1 MKKKLFIIIPTLI
14 LTTTLL
20 VGCNVEFG
28 VKSRPKNSSSVN
40 FNNDKL
46 FGNLG
51 TDFLDN
57 LDDISNNFDDFDNNG
72 NLTTYDE
79 DISKTIPMKNIEDID
94 IEIHAS
100 NVNINS
106 VDSSDFT
113 ITCRGSSSFVDK
125 TTIDVIGNTLNIKEH
140 GINSSINLGFFN
152 KSTSREIIINVPKD
166 FNKDLE
172 LHGGAGNISINGINI
187 NKLKVE
193 GGAGNLTLKDI
204 VFQELKLEQGVG
216 NTTIDLSSKCG
227 DIDIDGG
234 VGNLSITFVEVGGDL
249 TYDGGVGK
257 TVISIPNN
265 SPVKLDTSTGIGSI
279 DINAKTSG
287 EDIYTFDLNVGV
299 GNLIVN

>member
-28 VKSRPKNSSSVN
+28 VKSRPKNNSSVN
-40 FNNDKL
+40 FNNAKL

-57 LDDISNNFDDFDNNG
+57 LDDINNNFDNNDN
-72 NLTTYDE
+72 LATYDE

-94 IEIHAS
+94 IEVYAS
-100 NVNINS
+100 NVTIVS

-113 ITCRGSSSFVDK
+113 ITCRGSSTFVDK
-125 TTIDVIGNTLNIKEH
+125 TTIDVVGNTLNVKEH
-140 GINSSINLGFFN
+140 GVNSPINLNFFN
-152 KSTSREIIINVPKD
+152 KSKSREVTINIPKD
-166 FNKDLE
+166 FSKDLK
-172 LHGGAGNISINGINI
+172 LNGGAGNVSIKGIDIKKLNI
-187 NKLKVE
+187 E

-204 VFQELKLEQGVG
+204 VFQDLKLEQGVG

-227 DIDIDGG
+227 DMDIEGG
-234 VGNLSITFVEVGGDL
+234 VGNLSIDFAEVGGDL

-265 SPVKLDTSTGIGSI
+265 SPVKIDTSTGVGSI

-299 GNLIVN
+299 GNLTVN

>member
-1 MKKKLFIIIPTLI
+1 MKKKLFIIIPTLF
-14 LTTTLL
+14 LTATLL

-28 VKSRPKNSSSVN
+28 VKSRPKNNNSVN
-40 FNNDKL
+40 FNNDEL
-46 FGNLG
+46 LGNLG

-57 LDDISNNFDDFDNNG
+57 LDNVSNNFSDFNNDN
-72 NLTTYDE
+72 LATYDE
-79 DISKTIPMKNIEDID
+79 NISKTIPMKNIEDMVIS
-94 IEIHAS
+94 IHAS
-100 NVNINS
+100 NVTINS

-113 ITCRGSSSFVDK
+113 ITCKGSSSFVNK

-140 GINSSINLGFFN
+140 GVDSDINLGFFN
-152 KSTSREIIINVPKD
+152 KSTSREITINIPKD
-166 FNKDLE
+166 FNKDLK
-172 LHGGAGNISINGINI
+172 LNGGAGNMSINGISI
-187 NKLKVE
+187 NKLNIE

-204 VFQELKLEQGVG
+204 VFQDLKLEQGVG

-234 VGNLSITFVEVGGDL
+234 VGNLSIAFAEVGGNL

-265 SPVKLDTSTGIGSI
+265 SPVKLNTSTGVGSI

-287 EDIYTFDLNVGV
+287 EDIYSFDLNVGV
-299 GNLIVN
+299 GNLTVN

>member
-1 MKKKLFIIIPTLI
+1 MKKKLFIIISTLI

-28 VKSRPKNSSSVN
+28 VKSRPKNNSSVN
-40 FNNDKL
+40 FNNAKL

-57 LDDISNNFDDFDNNG
+57 LDDINNNFDDFDNND
-72 NLTTYDE
+72 NLASYDE

-94 IEIHAS
+94 IEVHAS
-100 NVNINS
+100 NVTINS
-106 VDSSDFT
+106 VDGSDFT

-140 GINSSINLGFFN
+140 GVNSPINLNFFN
-152 KSTSREIIINVPKD
+152 KSKSREVTINIPKD
-166 FNKDLE
+166 FNKDLK
-172 LHGGAGNISINGINI
+172 LNGGAGNVSIKGIDIKKLNI
-187 NKLKVE
+187 E

-204 VFQELKLEQGVG
+204 VFQDLKLKQGVG

-227 DIDIDGG
+227 DMDIEGG
-234 VGNLSITFVEVGGDL
+234 VGNLSIDFAEVGGDL

-265 SPVKLDTSTGIGSI
+265 SPVKIDTSTGVGSI

-299 GNLIVN
+299 GNLTVN